1 MEQAESPMAEL
12 SSTPTDIKT
21 NHHMKYFK
29 ITTALFLFSI
39 ASSFAQG
46 LVRTPF
52 LELGSKPVEER
63 QWLHKGNSSTTFYS
77 GSESFDKEVKAEISK
92 QKDQGFKKVDKAT
105 FLLASTRALQSTY
118 PVEAGYTY
126 RVIAHFSNP
135 EGTSILRIKDEGGK
149 ELAPEMR
156 SDGKGSAFRFEPMSL
171 QIADIPVTQNGTIT
185 LEHGI
190 MGDRTIYY
198 ANVYLIFKKKI

>member
-1 MEQAESPMAEL
+1 
-12 SSTPTDIKT
+12 
-21 NHHMKYFK
+21 MKKLQLIFG
-29 ITTALFLFSI
+29 IFAFSI
-39 ASSFAQG
+39 ASAFSQG

-63 QWLHKGNSSTTFYS
+63 QWLHNGNSSTTFYS

-92 QKDQGFKKVDKAT
+92 QKDEGFKKVDKAT

-126 RVIAHFSNP
+126 RIIAHFSNP
-135 EGTSILRIKDEGGK
+135 EGTSILRVKDHIGK

-156 SDGKGSAFRFEPMSL
+156 SDGKGSAFRFEAMKL
-171 QIADIPVTQNGTIT
+171 QIADIPVTENGTIT

-198 ANVYLIFKKKI
+198 ANVYLIFKKKV